1 MRRLSMRARCRLWS
15 NLLLSAGTATVVA
28 SAAQAAPLV
37 KECGKNGQYVIGFSQ
52 ANNAEPYRQHV
63 NDELAAAAKK
73 VPQLTLQIADGAG
86 NVNTQ
91 TSQMDNFITQK
102 VDLILISP
110 FEASPLTPVVE
121 RLNGFKA
128 GVKDN
133 SKINLV
139 AEQAADWLPDKA
151 QTAFAAMLQA
161 HPNIKA
167 VY

>member
-73 VPQLTLQIADGAG
+73 VP
-86 NVNTQ
+86 
-91 TSQMDNFITQK
+91 
-102 VDLILISP
+102 
-110 FEASPLTPVVE
+110 
-121 RLNGFKA
+121 
-128 GVKDN
+128 
-133 SKINLV
+133 
-139 AEQAADWLPDKA
+139 
-151 QTAFAAMLQA
+151 
-161 HPNIKA
+161 
-167 VY
+167 